1 MPLTSADGG
10 LAARELIQR
19 GSPGKNE
26 RPWHFNVAAS
36 QSINSPGKVYAKAPA
51 RRPAS
56 AGASRRTSKA
66 YERSASA
73 GTRRTKGSPR
83 KVHARPASASA
94 SRRSWNVTNV
104 TDLERDAVVKQMSAT
119 SLRRPSTAGSVGGD
133 TLRRDPRRATLS
145 QQEATKQF
153 PLRLELSQA
162 QCNFGVLKQGFRYTF
177 MSTLTNRSAA
187 GLRWRIARA
196 ALDESFAASSRDSG
210 SPFNAPGVGGLVAD
224 LVRGT
229 SGRAPTTG
237 DDQIACAT
245 PRGRLAP
252 GVGLRLAFE
261 VVARR
266 PGPVEAAFLIQ
277 GEEDAV
283 RTDPDRLC
291 QTLRA
296 KNEQRTC
303 AIRVRCAATVFKS
316 DDFKAHVLQQRFERK
331 PLLAK
336 GVACAGRLPASQVV
350 EEPTAEPPA
359 ADDASDAPSDASRA
373 PDAAANDWLA
383 GSALPQRAIDLLEGQ
398 EAGVVDEL
406 AHVPFFPGC
415 VYDPG
420 TGELR
425 IDEAQQGFVV
435 DPTRTLEECVA
446 EYDARNATRM
456 AALEGGGLLT
466 GRCLA
471 EFARRHLPEAARAE
485 VDCEGRTTADAV
497 RRVMEKGGLDAEP
510 VEGH

>member
-10 LAARELIQR
+10 LAARELVQR

-36 QSINSPGKVYAKAPA
+36 QSINSPGKVYATVDASGLDKAVKKEKA

-56 AGASRRTSKA
+56 ASTSRRTSKA
-66 YERSASA
+66 YARSASA
-73 GTRRTKGSPR
+73 QRQPR
-83 KVHARPASASA
+83 QRVRPASAS
-94 SRRSWNVTNV
+94 STRRSWNVTNV
-104 TDLERDAVVKQMSAT
+104 TDLERDAVVQQMSAT
-119 SLRRPSTAGSVGGD
+119 SLRRPSTAGSVGGH

-196 ALDESFAASSRDSG
+196 APDESFAASSRGSG
-210 SPFNAPGVGGLVAD
+210 
-224 LVRGT
+224 
-229 SGRAPTTG
+229 APTTG

-303 AIRVRCAATVFKS
+303 AIRVRCAATVLKS

-350 EEPTAEPPA
+350 EEPAEEPA
-359 ADDASDAPSDASRA
+359 ADDASDAPSAASRA

-398 EAGVVDEL
+398 EEGVVDEL

-425 IDEAQQGFVV
+425 IDEAQQGFIV
-435 DPTRTLEECVA
+435 DPTRTLEDCVA

-485 VDCEGRTTADAV
+485 VDREGRTTADAV
-497 RRVMEKGGLDAEP
+497 RRVMEKGGLGAEP
-510 VEGH
+510 VEDH